1 MVNTKN
7 HTTHCPSPPSPDRII
22 ANLSINEDIG
32 AAIASDEIL
41 VGLLIN
47 VLETKSLSM
56 DADPP
61 DELLLNTIATI
72 NNLSY
77 YMVENDDDRGLI
89 KTDGAMILNLAC
101 GLRSLAYR

>member
-1 MVNTKN
+1 
-7 HTTHCPSPPSPDRII
+7 
-22 ANLSINEDIG
+22 
-32 AAIASDEIL
+32 
-41 VGLLIN
+41 
-47 VLETKSLSM
+47 M

-77 YMVENDDDRGLI
+77 YMVDDDDDRGLI